1 MMGYPQESAM
11 PVRKGG
17 KNLYIG
23 VDVGGTKLA
32 AGAVSEEGAL
42 LSHASRKVDPS
53 MNGFQLA
60 EEILAVARDAAA
72 AAELSESQIK
82 SVGLG
87 IPGTTD
93 SSTGEIIYTCNLPF
107 RNTPVVPIFQ
117 REWDVPLFMDNDA
130 NCAALGELYAGAAKG
145 CETALVVTIG
155 TGIGGGFLS
164 QGRLM
169 TGCNGAALEIGHT
182 VIEVNGRACPCGRR
196 GCWEQYASAT
206 GLKALTREEMSRC
219 PDSLMWQLVC
229 GNLSDVGGRTAF
241 LAAKEGD
248 EAGKRVVSRYLS
260 YLAAGLTN
268 LVNIFQPERIILGGG
283 VSHEEDSAFLFP
295 LRELV
300 AEERFHG
307 HGRQTELVKATL
319 GNDAG
324 IIGAALLGKT
334 ATF

>member
-1 MMGYPQESAM
+1 
-11 PVRKGG
+11 
-17 KNLYIG
+17 
-23 VDVGGTKLA
+23 
-32 AGAVSEEGAL
+32 
-42 LSHASRKVDPS
+42 
-53 MNGFQLA
+53 MNGFRIR
-60 EEILAVARDAAA
+60 EILAVAREAATA
-72 AAELSESQIK
+72 AKLSESQIK

-93 SSTGEIIYTCNLPF
+93 SATGEIIYTCNLPF
-107 RNTPVVPIFQ
+107 RNTPITPIFQ
-117 REWDVPLFMDNDA
+117 REWNVPLFMDNDA

-182 VIEVNGRACPCGRR
+182 VIEGDGRACACGRR

-206 GLKALTREEMSRC
+206 GLKILTREEMKRC
-219 PDSLMWQLVC
+219 PGSLMWQISC
-229 GNLSDVGGRTAF
+229 GEISGIGGRTAF

-248 EAGKRVVSRYLS
+248 EAAQRVVSKYLH
-260 YLAAGLTN
+260 YLATGLTN

-283 VSHEEDSAFLFP
+283 VSHEEDAAFLFP

-300 AEERFHG
+300 AGEHFHG

-319 GNDAG
+319 ETTPASSERRYWVRRRLSEDGRHVH
-324 IIGAALLGKT
+324 
-334 ATF
+334 